1 MTTFRDALWRLLWT
15 DASPDGDDV
24 ETPEVFAN
32 ESAARALARALAQLH
47 DRSGRMRLVAPEL
60 FHAPELFRG
69 GGEGNTA
76 SVDAFLSE
84 VSCGMVAS
92 GARKRRRRRTRA
104 RGSFFVAGL
113 RSFRLTLACVGSPRA
128 RGRAIA
134 PKTRVAGARWKPSGS
149 SRSITSR

>member
-1 MTTFRDALWRLLWT
+1 MGRPLPAAETSALVTTFRDALWRLLWT

-47 DRSGRMRLVAPEL
+47 DRNGRMRLVAPEL

-76 SVDAFLSE
+76 SVDAFLSRGE
-84 VSCGMVAS
+84 LRDGRVWRAKTKAAS
-92 GARKRRRRRTRA
+92 NPRGGA
-104 RGSFFVAGL
+104 S
-113 RSFRLTLACVGSPRA
+113 
-128 RGRAIA
+128 
-134 PKTRVAGARWKPSGS
+134 S
-149 SRSITSR
+149 SRAFARSV